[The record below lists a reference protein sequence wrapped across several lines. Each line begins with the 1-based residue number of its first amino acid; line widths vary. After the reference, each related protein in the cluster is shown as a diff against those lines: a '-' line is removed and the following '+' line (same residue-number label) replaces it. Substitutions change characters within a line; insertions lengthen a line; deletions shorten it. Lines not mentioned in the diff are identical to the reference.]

1 MLSGRPIKMKLA
13 VVIFFVIAALINCQ
27 PIEEMGDKIVHRL
40 TFNFTDASDNGVIDN
55 VDARNSNLNSSERI
69 SMPQDV
75 ELVEPPR
82 KNQRQQSLI
91 PGIGPLIDMIFA
103 VSSIEIHFE
112 EFSETFFSFRI
123 VIL

>member
-1 MLSGRPIKMKLA
+1 MNDK
-13 VVIFFVIAALINCQ
+13 VVR
-27 PIEEMGDKIVHRL
+27 RL
-40 TFNFTDASDNGVIDN
+40 TFNFTDASDNGVIDD
-55 VDARNSNLNSSERI
+55 VDARTLNLNSSERI

-103 VSSIEIHFE
+103 VSSIDIHFCDI
-112 EFSETFFSFRI
+112 FQFPNFCFIDTHRC
-123 VIL
+123 VANR